1 MGKATGPHRE
11 KRLSA
16 VSVRATKDPGR
27 YADGNGLYLIV
38 DPSGAKRWVL
48 RINVQEKRRDI
59 GLGGLSVTTLAEAR
73 ETALEY
79 RKIARNGGDPV
90 AIRRQTRVVIPT
102 FEAAAR
108 TVHAEHSTSW
118 ANAKHA
124 DQWINTLTT
133 YVFPKF
139 GDLPVDRINTPEI
152 LGALA
157 PIWLTKP
164 ETAKRVRQ
172 RIGTVLDWSKAAG
185 FRTGDN
191 PIDSVS
197 KGLPKQPGK
206 DEHHEAL
213 PYAELPAF
221 LQSLRKTSSSELAT
235 LAFEFLILNA
245 SRTGEVLLAKWS
257 EVDLSDGVWTI
268 PASRMKAKREH
279 RIPLTPTSIELLTR
293 AKALADD
300 SDYIF
305 PGRDA
310 KKPMSNMVFLMILR
324 RMGLTIT
331 AHGFRSSFRDWASEQ
346 TTFSRDACEMALAHT
361 IKDKV
366 EAAYRRGDLF
376 EKRRDLMLAWAAFA
390 ASVKESHVGDTDLNK
405 RDSALPLASAVIDTT
420 QAPEA
425 PI

>member
-1 MGKATGPHRE
+1 LGKATGPHRE
-11 KRLSA
+11 KKLTA
-16 VSVRATKDPGR
+16 VSIRAAKDPGR

-48 RINVQEKRRDI
+48 RIIVQGKRRDI

-90 AIRRQTRVVIPT
+90 AIRRQIRVIIPT

-108 TVHAEHSTSW
+108 IVHAEHSASW

-133 YVFPKF
+133 YVFPML
-139 GDLPVDRINTPEI
+139 GDLPVDRISTPEI
-152 LGALA
+152 LGVLA

-191 PIDSVS
+191 PIDGVS

-213 PYAELPAF
+213 PYAELPVF
-221 LQSLRKTSSSELAT
+221 LHSLRKTSASELGK

-257 EVDLSDGVWTI
+257 EIDLSNGVWTI

-279 RIPLTPTSIELLTR
+279 RVPLTPTSITLLNR
-293 AKALADD
+293 AKTLTDR
-300 SDYIF
+300 SDYVF
-305 PGRDA
+305 PGRNA
-310 KKPMSNMVFLMILR
+310 EKPMSNMVFLMILR

-346 TTFSRDACEMALAHT
+346 TTFSREACELALAHT

-366 EAAYRRGDLF
+366 EAAYRRGDLLD
-376 EKRRDLMLAWAAFA
+376 KRRELMLAWAAFV
-390 ASVKESHVGDTDLNK
+390 ASANESHVGDTGINK
-405 RDSALPLASAVIDTT
+405 HDSASPLSPAVVDATKY
-420 QAPEA
+420 PES
-425 PI
+425 